1 MRIDLH
7 VGIVKQRIEMC
18 QVRQLDV
25 ELGDRRRLLMLLDGQ
40 PHQFRRN
47 GPPFGDGDPQGVLHG
62 VLAVPRRQL
71 QDFQVFADGH
81 LGAVHAAQLIVCHAE
96 VARGEQV
103 LVILVVLERAGLADQ
118 RVDHMAVIDRVLAA
132 AG

>member
-1 MRIDLH
+1 MR
-7 VGIVKQRIEMC
+7 K
-18 QVRQLDV
+18 VRQLDV
-25 ELGDRRRLLMLLDGQ
+25 HLGDRRRLVVLLDRQSYCFGCD
-40 PHQFRRN
+40 
-47 GPPFGDGDPQGVLHG
+47 GPPFGNGGPQGVLHG

-118 RVDHMAVIDRVLAA
+118 RVDHMAVIDRVLAV